1 MSYKSC
7 LQQQRERGDARNN
20 SVDLLN
26 AEQCLTRKHKRFAFI
41 HSNVDYAQMQ
51 SISIA
56 IIVDN
61 QCVGRCWRDPTWA
74 QPKLSSSPLPP
85 PAIS

>member
-26 AEQCLTRKHKRFAFI
+26 AEQCLTRKYKRFAFI

-56 IIVDN
+56 IIVDI
-61 QCVGRCWRDPTWA
+61 QCVGCVMY
-74 QPKLSSSPLPP
+74 
-85 PAIS
+85 